1 MCLGFVLSTQ
11 KVLRFAFSFDGPS
24 ATVPPM
30 SLPYVKL
37 FHPRVV
43 RRELESLRFPD
54 DLEERHA
61 RFVVPW
67 VTRLRRG
74 ELDEVKEV
82 SLQGAFLAGIF
93 GGALGYRS
101 MTDSADPEWSLV
113 AEKTVSK
120 TGKSAD
126 GALGFFSTHGES
138 RVVAPIELKGAKQ
151 SLDVA
156 QGRTLT
162 PVQQAWEY
170 ANYSPGCRWII
181 VSNFREVRLYSRVRT
196 PGEYESF
203 RFGEL
208 ENLEAFKRFYLFL
221 AKERLLPSAPEGRS
235 ALDDML
241 VASNDAMAEI
251 TAELYREYKHL
262 RQTLFDHL
270 CRVHSNIPPLDHIR
284 HTQKVLDRILFI
296 AFAEARGLLPRRTLA
311 DAVDHRDKYQ
321 RQPIWQNLVVVFR
334 WLNAGD
340 AVQKI
345 PAYNGGL
352 FAPDSDLDEFEI
364 SDEVCRQLAG
374 LSRFD
379 FQDDVSVE
387 VLGHIFEQ
395 SIADLEEMRAVAS
408 GEALPRVSKRKVEGV
423 YYTPAYITR
432 YILDRTLGRVLVEK
446 RDAAWAVENPEAEKR
461 KAARERKEIAAWE
474 RYRDAL
480 KETRVVDP
488 ACGSGAFLVA
498 AFDLLVRE
506 YERVNVALASLRGGQ
521 VGLFDLSKTILN
533 SNLFGVDLNEES
545 VAITKLSLWLKTC
558 ARDSKLTYL
567 DRNIKCGD
575 SIVSDPN
582 FDPRDERAP
591 RAFDWTTGNL
601 VRSFISPAV
610 TAEDAEIDA
619 RWQHKF
625 DVVVGNPPYVR
636 QELLGKYKEYLQREY
651 RSYHGAADLYL
662 YFYEV
667 GLRLLR
673 ENGRLGYISSG
684 TFARSNFA
692 QAFRKILPKEV
703 RVEAFVDFGENQPF
717 EGAEMVRPSI
727 MILKKA
733 EPTTSFRYLFLSGKI
748 PESLEDAMDADGVDC
763 PTTLLD
769 KSEWAFQ
776 SDASAAL
783 FDRLMARGKPLG
795 EVTGG
800 AIRYGVKTGLNDAF
814 IIDTET
820 RDKLVKADPSCASM
834 IKKMLRGEDLRPWYQ
849 EDEGRWLIFMRRG
862 TDIHQFPSIKAYLE
876 RFKDSLEPKPIDWP
890 SGRPWPGRK
899 GGSYKWFEI
908 QDSVD
913 YALDFERPKLFWPNI
928 TKLPRFSWDAAGYFI
943 NDKGYILST
952 DDRAILAVL
961 QSRVCWFVISRICT
975 PLRLRAG
982 LWQYQLF
989 AQFIERLP
997 IPEMTADER
1006 QRLAQLARHITEAA
1020 QKRYALHCKTRRR
1033 LHDLIPSGQT
1043 LNRKLTA
1050 WWQLDF
1056 QALRSEL
1063 KKTYKQDIPVRDR
1076 DDWETVWS
1084 DRHGEHDKLTARIVE
1099 FETEMNALVYELFA
1113 LGSSDVQLIE
1123 EETKY
1128 AYGEV

>member
-1 MCLGFVLSTQ
+1 
-11 KVLRFAFSFDGPS
+11 
-24 ATVPPM
+24 M

-43 RRELESLRFPD
+43 RRQLETLQFPD
-54 DLEERHA
+54 DLAERHA
-61 RFVVPW
+61 RFVLPW
-67 VTRLRRG
+67 VIRLRRG
-74 ELDEVKEV
+74 KLDEIKER
-82 SLQGAFLAGIF
+82 SLQGAFLASIF
-93 GGALGYRS
+93 GGALGYRA
-101 MTDSADPEWSLV
+101 MTDSSEPQWTLV

-120 TGKSAD
+120 SGKSAD
-126 GALGFFSTHGES
+126 GALGFFSTQGES
-138 RVVAPIELKGAKQ
+138 RVIAPIELKGANQ
-151 SLDVA
+151 LLDVA
-156 QGRTLT
+156 PGRTLT

-170 ANYSPGCRWII
+170 ANDSPGCRWIV
-181 VSNFREVRLYSRVRT
+181 VSNFRELRLYSRVRT

-203 RFGEL
+203 RFEEL

-221 AKERLLPSAPEGRS
+221 AQERMLPSVPEGRS
-235 ALDDML
+235 SLDDML
-241 VASNDAMAEI
+241 VASNDALAEI
-251 TAELYREYKHL
+251 TAELYREYKQL
-262 RQTLFDHL
+262 RQTVFEHL
-270 CRVHSNIPPLDHIR
+270 CQVHSNYPPLDHIR
-284 HTQKVLDRILFI
+284 HTQKILDRILFI

-311 DAVDHRDKYQ
+311 EAVESRHKYQ
-321 RQPIWQNLVVVFR
+321 RQPVWQNLVVVFR

-340 AVQKI
+340 AAQKI

-364 SDEVCRQLAG
+364 SDEVCQKLAG

-395 SIADLEEMRAVAS
+395 SIADLEEMRALAS

-461 KAARERKEIAAWE
+461 KASRERKEIAAWE

-506 YERVNVALASLRGGQ
+506 YERVNIALASLRGGQ

-575 SIVSDPN
+575 SIVADPN

-601 VRSFISPAV
+601 VRSFIAPAV
-610 TAEDAEIDA
+610 TSEDAEIDA
-619 RWQHKF
+619 RWRDKF

-651 RSYHGAADLYL
+651 QSYHGAADLYL

-673 ENGRLGYISSG
+673 EGGRLGYISSG
-684 TFARSNFA
+684 TFARANFA
-692 QAFRKILPKEV
+692 QAFRKLLPTMV
-703 RVEAFVDFGENQPF
+703 RLESFVDFGENQPF

-733 EPTTSFRYLFLSGKI
+733 PSLPSFRYLFLSGSI
-748 PESLEDAMDADGVDC
+748 PESLEEAMDADGVDC

-769 KSEWAFQ
+769 KPEWAFQ
-776 SDASAAL
+776 SDESAAL
-783 FDRLMARGKPLG
+783 FDRLLAKGKPLG
-795 EVTGG
+795 DVTGG
-800 AIRYGVKTGLNDAF
+800 GIRYGVKTGLNEAF
-814 IIDTET
+814 IINTET
-820 RDKLVKADPSCASM
+820 RDKLVHADPACASI

-849 EDEGRWLIFMRRG
+849 EDEGRWLILTRRG
-862 TDIHQFPSIKAYLE
+862 IDINKYPSIKAYLE
-876 RFKDSLEPKPIDWP
+876 AHRRALEPKPADWP
-890 SGRPWPGRK
+890 SGKPWLGRK
-899 GGSYKWFEI
+899 GGSYKWYEI

-913 YALDFERPKLFWPNI
+913 YAVDFERPKLFWPNI
-928 TKLPRFSWDAAGYFI
+928 TKLPRFSWDASGYFI
-943 NDKGYILST
+943 NDKGYILCT
-952 DDRAILAVL
+952 DDPAILAFL

-1006 QRLAQLARHITEAA
+1006 VQLAQLARRITEAA
-1020 QKRYALHCKTRRR
+1020 QTRYALHCKMRRR
-1033 LHDLIPSGQT
+1033 LHDIIPSGKT

-1050 WWQLDF
+1050 WWLFDMSV
-1056 QALRSEL
+1056 LRAEL
-1063 KKTYKQDIPVRDR
+1063 TKSYKQDIPLRDR
-1076 DDWETVWS
+1076 DDWESLWNE
-1084 DRHGEHDKLTARIVE
+1084 RRREHDKLTKYIVDAE
-1099 FETEMNALVYELFA
+1099 SEMNECVYRLFDLA
-1113 LGSSDVQLIE
+1113 PADIRLIE
-1123 EETKY
+1123 AETKY